1 MRTSGW
7 IFAAASGILA
17 IGVLSISPAAAQSDS
32 KLAKLQASGTMRVGI
47 TQTSPPWTYLGD
59 DNKPAGYDVAVAKEV
74 GRRIG
79 VPNVVF
85 VADSFKNFIEGLRA
99 DKYDVVFNDLTPTPQ
114 REELV
119 DFAEPYGVED
129 FRVFVRSDN
138 NTIAGTDD
146 LRGKS
151 VGVTTGTTNESWSRA
166 HLLQS
171 VIKGYDNGSFIFQD
185 LGNGRVDATI
195 ISHFGGLRYAQATN
209 LAVKEVG
216 PALTYQLSAPALR
229 KSEPALKAAIGQA
242 IRAMLADGRI
252 EMISK
257 TLSGIDYSMSTAI
270 ETAKREAAGTTQ

>member
-1 MRTSGW
+1 MT
-7 IFAAASGILA
+7 ILA
-17 IGVLSISPAAAQSDS
+17 RLGATVLALSALAVPAQAQSDT
-32 KLAKLQASGTMRVGI
+32 KLAALRASGTLRVGI

-79 VPNVVF
+79 AANVVF

-129 FRVFVRSDN
+129 FRIVVRSDN
-138 NTIAGTDD
+138 KTIAGTDD
-146 LRGKS
+146 LKDKT

-166 HLLQS
+166 HLPRS
-171 VIKGYDNGSFIFQD
+171 TIKGYDNGSFVFQD
-185 LGNGRVDATI
+185 LGNGRIDATV

-216 PALTYQLSAPALR
+216 PPLTYQLSAPALR
-229 KSEPALKAAIGQA
+229 KDEPALKAAISQA
-242 IRAMLADGRI
+242 IRSMLADGTI
-252 EMISK
+252 EGMSK
-257 TLSGIDYSMSTAI
+257 TLSGIDYSMPAAI
-270 ETAKREAAGTTQ
+270 ETARRDAAGTKE